1 MLPCEAVTRP
11 SEVKWSEVKVSVV
24 FDFLQP
30 QGLCSPGNSPGQN
43 TGVGSLS
50 LLQGI
55 FLTQGSN
62 PRLLHCRQILYQL
75 SHKGS
80 PRVLEWVAYPFSSGS
95 SRPRN
100 RTGIFGI
107 AGRFF
112 TNWII
117 REALSPWHCHLILT
131 ACATDL
137 VLRGQP
143 SPHTWFS
150 FLPQSGSS
158 LSDIHN
164 KPGAPGHLMLSLRTL
179 LLHTISQPDSSPSY
193 RCRAEALGWGTCEGH
208 IDRTKGD
215 WDKHSHVSG
224 FKAFISFVLI

>member
-1 MLPCEAVTRP
+1 MKKGLCFHVKLWLDL
-11 SEVKWSEVKVSVV
+11 VKWSEVKWKS
-24 FDFLQP
+24 QS
-30 QGLCSPGNSPGQN
+30 CSIFCNPRDYA
-43 TGVGSLS
+43 V
-50 LLQGI
+50 QGI
-55 FLTQGSN
+55 LQA
-62 PRLLHCRQILYQL
+62 RI
-75 SHKGS
+75 
-80 PRVLEWVAYPFSSGS
+80 LEWVAYPFSSGS

-112 TNWII
+112 TNWIF